1 MPFSTRSRIDTNAS
15 LRKNSSLFV
24 SKFHI
29 VGFVTLKAVVV
40 SRNVLRGGAHLV
52 VEEGRKDVNSHRETG
67 TRRSGSGEGSTG
79 KVRDL
84 DVDHEDE
91 GAKVLDGDS
100 HLETVVGL
108 TGLDDTKRS
117 EKTVKAV
124 EEVHDSNDDRDLRE
138 GDSKHGD
145 ADRRR
150 KRAASDLTEREGSER
165 ELDGT
170 NQRHQTGVRSK
181 AATVVVGGPVT
192 GLADLECIVSER
204 HEGQ

>member
-79 KVRDL
+79 EVGDL

-100 HLETVVGL
+100 HLETVIGL
-108 TGLDDTKRS
+108 TGLDDSKRS
-117 EKTVKAV
+117 EKTMKTV
-124 EEVHDSNDDRDLRE
+124 EEVYDSNDD
-138 GDSKHGD
+138 
-145 ADRRR
+145 
-150 KRAASDLTEREGSER
+150 
-165 ELDGT
+165 
-170 NQRHQTGVRSK
+170 
-181 AATVVVGGPVT
+181 
-192 GLADLECIVSER
+192 
-204 HEGQ
+204 